1 MALGTVNSMP
11 VFYRYLPLIIV
22 FMVSIVLACAQF
34 DIVANIW
41 HFSFDDGTYSH
52 AYLIP
57 FISAYLY
64 YELFKEGA
72 LTLTEKINYFAV
84 ILTLLLAFILVLFT
98 IAQFTTG
105 YRLFF
110 ILFYTSLISL
120 VLKPSFKVIFPSL
133 FLVFLL
139 PIWGIL
145 TPYLQA
151 LSTSAVTSI
160 MQLTGIPTFVEG
172 NFISIPAGVFEIAG
186 GCSGL
191 RYLLVSLSVSS
202 LFIFLNIKNAKD
214 GMVFFTVA
222 VLGALI
228 TNWLRITLLILI
240 GHYTEMESEL
250 MNDHNAFG
258 WYLYIPF
265 LVFLFYFGQRYIT
278 NPSQKQALIHSQKL
292 PVKSVILVLVIIVIS
307 SRTLINSAV
316 IKNTK
321 TTDSSCITNTAGLPL
336 PQIFSVYD
344 LCIERNST
352 SATLM
357 YSFKGSELG
366 ESADFY
372 LNKFVPKNATNITS
386 TIEGEWSVLS
396 FTHEKKQRI
405 VKYQFQSGSA
415 KAASTASLK
424 KAKILSAF
432 SGIQETKL
440 IWKVITL

>member
-1 MALGTVNSMP
+1 MALATVNSMP
-11 VFYRYLPLIIV
+11 VFNRYLPLIIV
-22 FMVSIVLACAQF
+22 FLVSIILALAQF
-34 DIVANIW
+34 DIVINIW

-64 YELFKEGA
+64 YELFKEG
-72 LTLTEKINYFAV
+72 TLLIATKINYLAL
-84 ILTLLLAFILVLFT
+84 ITTLVLAFILVLFT
-98 IAQFTTG
+98 TAQFTTG

-110 ILFYTSLISL
+110 ILFYSSLIAL

-160 MQLTGIPTFVEG
+160 MQLTGIPTYVEG

-214 GMVFFTVA
+214 GVVFFTVA

-265 LVFLFYFGQRYIT
+265 LIFLFYFGQRYT
-278 NPSQKQALIHSQKL
+278 TSPNQGSPLNPPQKL
-292 PVKSVILVLVIIVIS
+292 SIKNIILVLVIIIIS
-307 SRTLINSAV
+307 SRAMINSA
-316 IKNTK
+316 ILKN
-321 TTDSSCITNTAGLPL
+321 TNTADNQCMTNIEGLPV
-336 PQIFSVYD
+336 PQILSAHH
-344 LCIERNST
+344 LCVEQNLT
-352 SATLM
+352 SATLV
-357 YSFKGSELG
+357 YSFKGNELG
-366 ESADFY
+366 ESVDFY
-372 LNKFVPKNATNITS
+372 LNKFVPKNAKNITS
-386 TIEGEWSVLS
+386 TIENNWNILS
-396 FTHEKKQRI
+396 FTKDGKPAK
-405 VKYQFQSGSA
+405 VKYQFQSGA
-415 KAASTASLK
+415 TKTTSTASLK
-424 KAKILSAF
+424 KAKILSAL

-440 IWKVITL
+440 IWKVIIL